1 MKLKHGVILFTM
13 ALCLVGIS
21 YFIPRY
27 DSFSLLTTYTFLFL
41 IYLFGYHYQQELSI
55 KKLAIGAIAL
65 RVLMHFS
72 IPSLSD
78 DVYRFLWDGAMW
90 LENID
95 AYEFLPSSLIE
106 QFKTDPYL
114 LELFQKMNSPNY
126 YTIYPPLNQLL
137 FIVASISKNSFI
149 GILTIRSFI
158 LLAEI
163 ASLVGV
169 YKLIKLGKMPAFAF
183 YLYAFN
189 PLILLE
195 LTVNLHFEAF
205 IISSLLWAMVFYYKN
220 QSSKSAG
227 LMGLAIGVK
236 ILPIIYLAAFFKKL
250 SIKKYIAFIVVA
262 STVAAFLF
270 FPLIQTS
277 LVEGTS
283 TSAALYF
290 QNFEFNASIY
300 YLIREIGFWR
310 YGYNIIQ
317 SVGPNLGVL
326 SILFIIL
333 YNLIVSSSRPIG
345 ERLLFS
351 WTIYCLMAMTIHPW
365 YILPLIVFGLQ
376 SKYYFPILW
385 SFCIF
390 WTYIGY
396 TETGFEESL
405 LVTSIEYLLVI
416 GFGLYEIILKNRKND
431 PQPHEI

>member
-27 DSFSLLTTYTFLFL
+27 NSFSLLTTYTFLFL

-114 LELFQKMNSPNY
+114 LELYQKMNSPNY

-137 FIVASISKNSFI
+137 FIVASFSKNSFI

-163 ASLVGV
+163 ASLVGI
-169 YKLIKLGKMPAFAF
+169 YKLIKLGKMSTFAF

-205 IISSLLWAMVFYYKN
+205 IISCLVWAMVFYYKN
-220 QSSKSAG
+220 QSSKIAG

-250 SIKKYIAFIVVA
+250 SIKNYIALIIVA
-262 STVAAFLF
+262 CAVAAVLF

-300 YLIREIGFWR
+300 YLIREIGYWR

-317 SVGPNLGVL
+317 SVGPYLGVL